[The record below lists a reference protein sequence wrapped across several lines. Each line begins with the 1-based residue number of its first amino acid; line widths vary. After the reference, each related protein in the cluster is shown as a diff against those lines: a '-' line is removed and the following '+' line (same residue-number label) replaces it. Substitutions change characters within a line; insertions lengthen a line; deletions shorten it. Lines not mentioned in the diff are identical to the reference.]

1 VSLSSVSVVLAV
13 LVGALAVV
21 ATGLAGYGWARERGT
36 RPRRVSRRVDAAMG
50 VVYPALAG
58 AVALILA
65 AGAMSHLDDLPWEAP
80 WWVFPAPG
88 AAAVAVR
95 VGLVASR
102 EPWRRWIPRSRWT
115 RLADSLLVL
124 GVVRWPPPAPVV
136 LLAGGVLVAG
146 VWLPF
151 QVVHEQHEALAA
163 APVVELGCV
172 VTDRYVADDG
182 DPAPPLDVGPF
193 PVIPAVPFAAVGA
206 LGSSGGLAH
215 WEPHELVDTDRCGT
229 LEDIDATG
237 RPFDDVREGDCFTV
251 DVRDYDGEVW
261 DVHSGARVVAGGRFH
276 GNVGRRGPCPPPG

>member
-1 VSLSSVSVVLAV
+1 
-13 LVGALAVV
+13 
-21 ATGLAGYGWARERGT
+21 
-36 RPRRVSRRVDAAMG
+36 MG

-163 APVVELGCV
+163 APVVELDCV
-172 VTDRYVADDG
+172 V
-182 DPAPPLDVGPF
+182 
-193 PVIPAVPFAAVGA
+193 
-206 LGSSGGLAH
+206 
-215 WEPHELVDTDRCGT
+215 TDRCGT